1 MKRDITL
8 KESIFLLVVLLLVI
22 GISIIGLD
30 LPPQIPILFA
40 VGIVILFAKMKGA
53 SWEVVHKGIENG
65 IIPGLIPIIIFM
77 LIGVLISVW
86 ISAGT
91 IPTIMV
97 YGLGILSAK
106 FFLPSVFVICA
117 LVGILVGSSFTTIS
131 TIGIAFLGM
140 GQMMEFNMAMTAGAI
155 VSGAYVGNNISPL
168 SDTANLASAIAE
180 VDLFEH
186 IKNMLRK
193 IVPAFVIS
201 LIFFIIIGQTKAGA
215 TESNINELVDTL
227 YSNFNIS
234 MVSLIPALILFL
246 CAWKKIPAIPT
257 LLMSIAVT
265 VVIQY
270 IYYPHTSFSKIA
282 SLMQDGF
289 VSNTGTE
296 TVDVLLTR
304 GGMQSMMWSV
314 SLIILA
320 LTLGGLLVELKIVET
335 LISKV
340 QGLVSTKGKLIL
352 MAGLSAI
359 GINIVLGEQ
368 YLSIILPGKA
378 FNSQVEAINL
388 DPKKLSAILADAG
401 AVVNS
406 LIPWGVSGVFITGTL
421 GVSTLEYAPFAIF
434 CIVAPIINVLF
445 GFFEKEKGLPSLS

>member
-180 VDLFEH
+180 VDLFDH

-378 FNSQVEAINL
+378 FKSQVEAINL